1 MYLDR
6 ASDAIHQQA
15 SESTTVSRLITSIL
29 PAKQTTTDRYNK
41 YHETF
46 QIL

>member
-6 ASDAIHQQA
+6 ASDAIQQA